1 MAKFSMDEVE
11 DAPRVD
17 REKAEAKAHASLNQD
32 ARKRIRVG
40 KDTAIIFRT
49 TKAKKAQILRLAD
62 RLNLQPDRKAS
73 IAETI
78 ETAIDA
84 LEEKLGA
91 PKCST

>member
-1 MAKFSMDEVE
+1 MAKLNMDEVE
-11 DAPRVD
+11 EVARID
-17 REKAEAKAHASLNQD
+17 REKAEAKAHASLNLN
-32 ARKRIRVG
+32 AKRRIRVG